1 MGEIARV
8 GFPHQFINDAQF
20 GVSLSL
26 AGFGVFWRGFLFVCF
41 VGFFPDWS
49 SSPKSAPQPLCLQL
63 CLSGGELAGW
73 AGMSGCERRRAGSV
87 YSGFSTS
94 KNYSMELHSQQTI

>member
-26 AGFGVFWRGFLFVCF
+26 AGFGVFWRGVLFVCF
-41 VGFFPDWS
+41 VGFFSDWS